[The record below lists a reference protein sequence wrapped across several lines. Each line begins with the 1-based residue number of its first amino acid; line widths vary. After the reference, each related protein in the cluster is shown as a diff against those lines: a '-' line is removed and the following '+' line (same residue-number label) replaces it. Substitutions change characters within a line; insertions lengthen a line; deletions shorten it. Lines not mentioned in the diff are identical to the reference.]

1 MTEGFDDAFRDDLDA
16 TLDQAWLRLARGAAD
31 RRSGMHTIT
40 VATMGPDGPQA
51 RTVVLRG
58 ADRAARTIRFHT
70 DARAPKIAELT
81 AEPRVSAVAYDPRA
95 KIQIRLNGHAAVH
108 GGGAAADAA
117 WAGSAPGSRLCYRAP
132 LPPGTPLRTPGEADP
147 TDALRAADSE
157 TGRPN
162 FRAVLVTVAR
172 IDWLY
177 LAASG
182 HRRAGFAWDGAAWR
196 GRWLAP

>member
-1 MTEGFDDAFRDDLDA
+1 VTNGLDDAFRDDLDA
-16 TLDQAWLRLARGAAD
+16 TLDQAWLRLTRGAAD
-31 RRSGMHTIT
+31 RRSAMHTVT
-40 VATMGPDGPQA
+40 VATAGAEGPQA

-58 ADRAARTIRFHT
+58 ADRGARTVRFHT
-70 DARAPKIAELT
+70 DVRTPKVAEL
-81 AEPRVSAVAYDPRA
+81 AADPRVSVLAYDPRA
-95 KIQIRLNGHAAVH
+95 KIQLRLSGLAAVH
-108 GGGAAADAA
+108 DADVVADAA

-132 LPPGTPLRTPGEADP
+132 LPPGTTLDAPGAADP

-177 LAASG
+177 LAATG
-182 HRRAGFAWDGAAWR
+182 HRRAGFEWDGAAWR